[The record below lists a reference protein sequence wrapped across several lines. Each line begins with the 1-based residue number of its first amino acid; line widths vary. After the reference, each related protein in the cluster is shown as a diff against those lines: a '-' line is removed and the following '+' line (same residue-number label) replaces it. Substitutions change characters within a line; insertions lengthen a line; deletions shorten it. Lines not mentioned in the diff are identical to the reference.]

1 MPLTRQGKRGVGRV
15 VLRHLE
21 LDPVRG
27 LVIEGRSTA
36 GAPLPGEDGVVLRDR
51 ATHAERRG
59 PLVAQADGGFSGR
72 VDLAPPWRA
81 ARRAVAWDLRVRMD
95 GEDGPEERAVR
106 VDEETPLPLPVVV
119 QGEAGAVQVRC
130 RPTANGNVGLVV
142 LDLSRRAQLDRV
154 RLGPRTLSLS
164 GPRGDGAPAPR
175 LVWVRRTSREER
187 VMATT
192 ATGDGFAID
201 VDLAELAEGGATWD
215 LFLEPDGDGRR
226 LRVGA
231 QRDDV
236 PDKAAVFAYP
246 WRRVGG
252 ARGEH
257 IVRPYW
263 TAENDLCVRSRPVR
277 KKAPAPPAPERED
290 AAPEPAPARTPA
302 SGGLPAPLALIRR
315 PVLGLLALAARLG
328 RRRAVPRPGE
338 RQRVHILIMHAF
350 GLGGTIRTTLN
361 LAGRLARHYD
371 VEIISVLR
379 RRDAPFLPVP
389 PGVELTSLDD
399 RTPGVA
405 RSRVRRLLESAP
417 SLLVHEE
424 DFAFDTCSLWSD
436 VQLVRKLRSL
446 DGGVLIATRPAF
458 NAIAARLAPRGMV
471 TVGQEHMNF
480 HAHKPGLAAELRRAY
495 PRLDALAVL
504 TEDDRRD
511 YDALLSGGRPRV
523 VRIPNALP
531 ELEGERSSV
540 SNPLVLAAGRLTRQK
555 GFDLLIPA
563 FETVARAEPD
573 WTLRIFGEGTKEPRL
588 RKMILRRDLHDH
600 VLIMGPTPQLGR
612 ELAKASIFA
621 LSSRFEGFGMV
632 ILEAMSKG
640 VPVVSFD
647 CPRGPAEIIRHG
659 ENGLLV
665 TNGDVEAF
673 AAALLELV
681 RDPERRRRM
690 AAAALETARAY
701 DMDIIGQRWD
711 ELLADLTGASAP
723 SGADGAPAT
732 VGRRA
737 AL

>member
-36 GAPLPGEDGVVLRDR
+36 GAPLPGQDGVVLRDR

-81 ARRAVAWDLRVRMD
+81 ARRAVAWDLRVRID

-119 QGEAGAVQVRC
+119 QGDAGAVQVRC

-164 GPRGDGAPAPR
+164 GPRGEDAPAPR

-187 VMATT
+187 VMPTT

-252 ARGEH
+252 TRGEH

-277 KKAPAPPAPERED
+277 KKAPAPPAAEREV
-290 AAPEPAPARTPA
+290 APPDPAPARTP
-302 SGGLPAPLALIRR
+302 SSGLPAPLALIRR

-328 RRRAVPRPGE
+328 RRRPAPRPGE

-361 LAGRLARHYD
+361 LAGRLAGHYD

-379 RRDAPFLPVP
+379 RRDAALP
-389 PGVELTSLDD
+389 PGAARRRAHLARRPHARGRPLAGATPARVGAEPARPPGGLRLRHLLAVD
-399 RTPGVA
+399 RRRSSCASCA
-405 RSRVRRLLESAP
+405 R
-417 SLLVHEE
+417 
-424 DFAFDTCSLWSD
+424 C
-436 VQLVRKLRSL
+436 

-458 NAIAARLAPRGMV
+458 NAARRATRAARAGHRRPGAHELPRPPARAGRRAAPRA
-471 TVGQEHMNF
+471 T
-480 HAHKPGLAAELRRAY
+480 RASTRSPCS
-495 PRLDALAVL
+495 PRT
-504 TEDDRRD
+504 TERD
-511 YDALLSGGRPRV
+511 YDALLAGGRPRV

-531 ELEGERSSV
+531 ELDGGTLR
-540 SNPLVLAAGRLTRQK
+540 
-555 GFDLLIPA
+555 
-563 FETVARAEPD
+563 RAEPAGAGRRPAD
-573 WTLRIFGEGTKEPRL
+573 PAEGLRPADPRLRDRRRAPTRTGSCASTAPARSEPRL
-588 RKMILRRDLHDH
+588 R
-600 VLIMGPTPQLGR
+600 
-612 ELAKASIFA
+612 S
-621 LSSRFEGFGMV
+621 
-632 ILEAMSKG
+632 
-640 VPVVSFD
+640 
-647 CPRGPAEIIRHG
+647 
-659 ENGLLV
+659 
-665 TNGDVEAF
+665 
-673 AAALLELV
+673 
-681 RDPERRRRM
+681 
-690 AAAALETARAY
+690 
-701 DMDIIGQRWD
+701 
-711 ELLADLTGASAP
+711 
-723 SGADGAPAT
+723 
-732 VGRRA
+732 
-737 AL
+737 